1 MPSLLAKTPVGQ
13 TLCFT
18 FKAAVPYNHQKL
30 KGERTIHSEDIISVE
45 SAGTLDGL
53 LYERIQ
59 RSPDAPAYTEYD
71 YDDKLWRSYTWQQIG
86 DRVARWR
93 HALQHESCKPGDR
106 VAILLKNCTD
116 WVVADHAAL
125 SLGLVVVPLYTDDRP
140 DNIAYILRD
149 AAVKVLVASKTTWN
163 RVRKVCHELDT
174 LKRCII
180 VDADPQQM
188 YDDERVISLQ
198 NWLSDKALPLSKYAD
213 KSSKLATI
221 VYTSGTTGRPKG
233 VMLSHY
239 NILSTAHAA
248 LTMFE
253 VYPEDEFLSFL
264 PLSHTFER
272 TVGYYLQIMTG
283 SSTTYARSVMQLADD
298 LKTIKP
304 TVLIAVP
311 RIFERFNTRIQQSLE
326 KKSAMARMLYRL
338 TVTAGWQR
346 FLSQQGRGNFVK
358 GALATLL
365 WPVMNRV
372 VASKIRHNLGGN
384 LRLAVSGGAALPVNV
399 ARNLLGLGVTI
410 CEGYGLTET
419 SPVIA
424 ANPIENNLPG
434 SVGLP
439 LRGVEVK
446 IGDEDELIVKSP
458 GVMLGYWNNHAA
470 TQAMIDADG
479 WLHTGDQ
486 ARIVDDHIF
495 ITGRI
500 KDIIVLSNGEKMPP
514 GDMEMAIT
522 EDPLFE
528 QIMVVGEGKSYLAAL
543 LVLNQDEWLPFA
555 NSLLVDPYK
564 KTSLQE
570 KKVHKAVLQKITEAL
585 HDFPGYT
592 KIRRVH
598 LTLEPWT
605 VDNGLMTPTL
615 KVKRARVMEAY
626 KREIEQLYE

>member
-1 MPSLLAKTPVGQ
+1 
-13 TLCFT
+13 
-18 FKAAVPYNHQKL
+18 
-30 KGERTIHSEDIISVE
+30 
-45 SAGTLDGL
+45 L

-59 RSPDAPAYTEYD
+59 RSPDATAYID
-71 YDDKLWRSYTWQQIG
+71 YDNEHKQWRTSTWQQIG

-106 VAILLKNCTD
+106 VAILLKNCSD

-140 DNIAYILRD
+140 DNIAYILKD
-149 AAVKVLVASKTTWN
+149 AAVKVLIASKATWS
-163 RVRKVCHELDT
+163 RVRKACLELET
-174 LKRCII
+174 LKRCVVI
-180 VDADPQQM
+180 DADPEQM

-198 NWLSDKALPLSKYAD
+198 NWLGDSVLHMDKYSGV
-213 KSSKLATI
+213 STRLATI

-253 VYPEDEFLSFL
+253 VYPEDRFLSFL

-283 SSTTYARSVMQLADD
+283 SSLTYARSVTQLADD

-311 RIFERFNTRIQQSLE
+311 RIFERFHTRVQQSLE
-326 KKSAMARMLYRL
+326 KKSVTARMLYRL
-338 TVTAGWQR
+338 TVAAGWQR
-346 FLSQQGRGNFVK
+346 FLFQQGRGNLLK
-358 GALATLL
+358 YTLATVL
-365 WPVMNRV
+365 WPMLNRL
-372 VASKIRHNLGGN
+372 VASKIRDHLGGN
-384 LRLAVSGGAALPVNV
+384 LRLAVSGGAALPTGV
-399 ARNLLGLGVTI
+399 ARHLLGLGFTI

-419 SPVIA
+419 SPVLA
-424 ANPIENNLPG
+424 ANPIDNNIPG
-434 SVGLP
+434 SVGIPLP
-439 LRGVEVK
+439 SVQVK
-446 IGDEDELIVKSP
+446 IGDDDELVVKSP
-458 GVMLGYWNNHAA
+458 GVMMGYWNNHAA

-495 ITGRI
+495 ITGRL

-514 GDMEMAIT
+514 GDMEMAIS
-522 EDPLFE
+522 EDPLFD
-528 QIMVVGEGKSYLAAL
+528 QVMVIGEGKSYLAAL
-543 LVLNQDEWLPFA
+543 LVLNKDEWLPFA

-564 KTSLQE
+564 DESLKD
-570 KKVHKAVLQKITEAL
+570 KKVHKAVLNKITAAL

-592 KIRRVH
+592 KVRRVH
-598 LTLEPWT
+598 LSLEPWT

-615 KVKRARVMEAY
+615 KVKRPRVMQAFE
-626 KREIEQLYE
+626 KEIEKLYE